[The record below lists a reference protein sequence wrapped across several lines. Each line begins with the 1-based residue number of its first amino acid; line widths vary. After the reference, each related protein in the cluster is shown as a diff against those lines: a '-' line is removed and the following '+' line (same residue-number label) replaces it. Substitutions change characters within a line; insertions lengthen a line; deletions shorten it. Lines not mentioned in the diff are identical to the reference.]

1 MDSPSTS
8 ASEHRTQPRWI
19 LPLCLHYSSSGPVC
33 VLAVY
38 LVYWLDCVL
47 YVAYLVC
54 VWYTVCCIKHD
65 RCIGSS
71 FIPNHCIVHHTTTK
85 SVSMQH
91 VLTDLYCL
99 NFFISSLFAL
109 VCRDG
114 EWFAQSVLCDN
125 VTQRWNCTTRG

>member
-1 MDSPSTS
+1 M
-8 ASEHRTQPRWI
+8 
-19 LPLCLHYSSSGPVC
+19 
-33 VLAVY
+33 LAVY
-38 LVYWLDCVL
+38 HVYWLVTAGTMF

-65 RCIGSS
+65 RCYTLCTGSS
-71 FIPNHCIVHHTTTK
+71 IIPNHCIVRQTTTK

-114 EWFAQSVLCDN
+114 EWFAQSVLC
-125 VTQRWNCTTRG
+125 GK